1 MRRYGRYWIA
11 LGAFALLAGFAKAQS
26 SLDALDEELKEASQ
40 QHQDLTSQLMTNFF
54 GQLSAA
60 MNSPDAAIALYQ
72 QAGGDLPPPSP
83 VETEHIN
90 ETETEKEAREARDK
104 ANLDR
109 LGLVLQLHCGVMN
122 FAALF
127 IVNPKQKGLQDDW
140 VAWLQKA
147 AQMYPQLVVPA
158 TTDNPA
164 APQQQTERKRR
175 YGGGGGG
182 PAPTETRRP
191 FNPEELKQKAM
202 VDSIISKYLG
212 FKSWQDK
219 EQGTWAVKDLPK
231 LYRTNVLD
239 PLRTTPTAATLAAW
253 DAYIAMASSDEKDD
267 DQWNQIDYPPLQF
280 GRACDDYVIQ
290 PGTDKLEGLV
300 SLIKANPT
308 FPGVDDWIAKVHQF
322 MSDYRASH
330 GGTPVAMQNTTPTPP
345 PTDPNVSITTQQQG
359 DATIIITHT
368 NSPPANQ

>member
-1 MRRYGRYWIA
+1 M
-11 LGAFALLAGFAKAQS
+11 GAFALLAGFAKAQS

-140 VAWLQKA
+140 
-147 AQMYPQLVVPA
+147 
-158 TTDNPA
+158 
-164 APQQQTERKRR
+164 
-175 YGGGGGG
+175 
-182 PAPTETRRP
+182 P